1 VPAAASLSLP
11 CDQTKKEELFLP
23 QITLSLQ
30 DSPQLS
36 KNPKTVSK
44 LARLS
49 VKKDER

>member
-1 VPAAASLSLP
+1 VPAAASVSLS
-11 CDQTKKEELFLP
+11 CDQTKKEEPFLP
-23 QITLSLQ
+23 QITLQ